1 MATTLV
7 TNGKIAGALNGTTS
21 SAIDTTG
28 ASLIVL
34 SIGQYDVGSDVTLSD
49 SKGNTWVKLTVQS
62 NFDTRSWIAY
72 CINPTVGTG
81 HTFTIAGSNSY
92 SFATISAWVGT
103 AAATTFRSQNS
114 ANSAIANSIQ
124 PGSVTPDANGQLVWT
139 GFCGFVNASSTI
151 NSSFTITDQNA
162 GASGTCYG
170 GAGAYLIQGTA
181 AAVNPT
187 WSTNDAANDSTAN
200 IAVFEVGPY
209 STPANASGA
218 DATYYNSFARN
229 F

>member
-1 MATTLV
+1 MATSLV
-7 TNGKIAGALNGTTS
+7 TNGKIAGALNGATS
-21 SAIDTTG
+21 SALNTTG
-28 ASLIVL
+28 ASLLIV

-49 SKGNTWVKLTVQS
+49 SKGNTWTKLTVQS

-72 CINPTVGTG
+72 CINPTVGSG

-92 SFATISAWVGT
+92 SFATIGAFVGT
-103 AAATTFRSQNS
+103 AVSTTFRSQNN
-114 ANSAIANSIQ
+114 ANSTIANSIQ
-124 PGSVTPDANGQLVWT
+124 PGSVTPDADGQLIWT

-151 NSSFTITDQNA
+151 GSGFTITDQQA
-162 GASGTCYG
+162 GNSGTCYG

-200 IAVFEVGPY
+200 IAVFEVAPVV
-209 STPANASGA
+209 ASSGI
-218 DATYYNSFARN
+218 ATRALLMGVGR
-229 F
+229 